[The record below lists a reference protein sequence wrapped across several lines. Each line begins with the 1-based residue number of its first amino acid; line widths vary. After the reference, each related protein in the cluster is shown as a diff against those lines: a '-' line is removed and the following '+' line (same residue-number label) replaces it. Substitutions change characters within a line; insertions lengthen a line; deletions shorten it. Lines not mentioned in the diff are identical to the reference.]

1 MSPSPEGVKRNPN
14 YGKPKVGC
22 NCNVGMW
29 CRHLNRL
36 KDEADLKKNIKK
48 VATEQ
53 KPKTKANTKGKA
65 TAKTNAKGKGK
76 GKANA
81 QPAKTGKYKAD
92 NDVEMLREELM
103 AMSKT
108 YFNLAKKYNNLDWRH
123 RQLAKIVD
131 QHDHKLGF
139 KLGMNVES

>member
-1 MSPSPEGVKRNPN
+1 MQ
-14 YGKPKVGC
+14 
-22 NCNVGMW
+22 
-29 CRHLNRL
+29 CRHVVQTSESPQGRSGLEKKHQEGSDRAKSKKEGKHKGQGDG
-36 KDEADLKKNIKK
+36 KD
-48 VATEQ
+48 Q
-53 KPKTKANTKGKA
+53 R
-65 TAKTNAKGKGK
+65 KGKGK

-103 AMSKT
+103 AMSKN
-108 YFNLAKKYNNLDWRH
+108 YINLAKKYNNLDWRH